1 MSRLT
6 LISPRPSETGSISQK
21 TRRTSGSA
29 VREREAEAAAA
40 AAQPWQRQRELD
52 GRAEEDSDRVGVQAV
67 VDRVPE
73 RRRTHQHGD
82 DHDVPRHRRDR
93 RNEELV
99 ERVQHRAHDAR
110 QAEQDERREQH
121 AREPDRRASCGSRT
135 AAITCGASTSN
146 TSVTA
151 ERPTNDSQKTLDATR
166 HARSRSPRCSRSLKT
181 GTNAAP
187 SAESATSARTRFGTW
202 NATVNALI
210 DSLHAEERRRDD
222 LAQHAHDPAETG
234 RDREQRGRDRQA
246 TPRGG
251 LERRGGVGLGH
262 RARIG
267 TRPAGPGL
275 ATGRERPDRARFRGG
290 ARPSRASRAFRSALQ
305 GHSGEHQ
312 AAEEARQGLR
322 P

>member
-1 MSRLT
+1 MRA
-6 LISPRPSETGSISQK
+6 RP
-21 TRRTSGSA
+21 
-29 VREREAEAAAA
+29 
-40 AAQPWQRQRELD
+40 
-52 GRAEEDSDRVGVQAV
+52 
-67 VDRVPE
+67 
-73 RRRTHQHGD
+73 
-82 DHDVPRHRRDR
+82 
-93 RNEELV
+93 
-99 ERVQHRAHDAR
+99 
-110 QAEQDERREQH
+110 
-121 AREPDRRASCGSRT
+121 RASCGSRT
-135 AAITCGASTSN
+135 APITCGASTSN

-151 ERPTNDSQKTLDATR
+151 ERPTNASQKTLDATR
-166 HARSRSPRCSRSLKT
+166 HARSRSPRCEELVEDRDERR
-181 GTNAAP
+181 
-187 SAESATSARTRFGTW
+187 AERRVGDERANEVRNLERDGERADR
-202 NATVNALI
+202 A
-210 DSLHAEERRRDD
+210 LHAEERRRDD
-222 LAQHAHDPAETG
+222 LAQDAHDPAETG
-234 RDREQRGRDRQA
+234 RDREQRSRDRQA

>member
-1 MSRLT
+1 M
-6 LISPRPSETGSISQK
+6 
-21 TRRTSGSA
+21 
-29 VREREAEAAAA
+29 
-40 AAQPWQRQRELD
+40 
-52 GRAEEDSDRVGVQAV
+52 
-67 VDRVPE
+67 
-73 RRRTHQHGD
+73 
-82 DHDVPRHRRDR
+82 
-93 RNEELV
+93 
-99 ERVQHRAHDAR
+99 
-110 QAEQDERREQH
+110 
-121 AREPDRRASCGSRT
+121 
-135 AAITCGASTSN
+135 
-146 TSVTA
+146 
-151 ERPTNDSQKTLDATR
+151 
-166 HARSRSPRCSRSLKT
+166 KT

-210 DSLHAEERRRDD
+210 DPCTPKNAAATISRSTPD
-222 LAQHAHDPAETG
+222 DPAETG
-234 RDREQRGRDRQA
+234 RDREQRSRDRQA

-322 P
+322 PCSGSRTCATARRSRRTSAGSALPSTPATRTIVAAEHRALVRLIDRAGAKRALHPNTAARKKSNAARLVTGGSPRAGQQATRHAQGSLGDSGHEERRQVEDARQEGVASSRSAR